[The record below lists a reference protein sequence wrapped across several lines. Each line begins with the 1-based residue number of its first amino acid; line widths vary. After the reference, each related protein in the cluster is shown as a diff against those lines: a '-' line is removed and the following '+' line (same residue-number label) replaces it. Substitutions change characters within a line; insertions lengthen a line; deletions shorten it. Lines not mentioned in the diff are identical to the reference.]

1 MGKLIPHPV
10 AGLFPDLSPADFAA
24 LVDDI
29 RENGVK
35 VPIVVHRGRI
45 LDGRHRYR
53 ACQQLRKPCPTT
65 EWDGR
70 DPWLEV
76 QSRNLVRRHLTKDQ
90 ICAIRMLAAQRFP
103 ELAAPIA
110 AARAE
115 AQQRKAQAKNQ
126 PRGIKALLRSPSPDR
141 ERESADVIGAQI
153 GVSGTTVKRVDRLM
167 RDAPELVPKVAA
179 GELSVKKALGQIQ
192 TKRSQQPQEAPPDA
206 EAFLVEAALRR
217 LRQVVKSEWVE
228 WPRAHRRQF
237 LWALH
242 QQSARLTSGIQI
254 DHWCSR
260 RGHAGAPRS
269 GRGLILPIVSARS
282 CRHGKVRW
290 PGQGYSGVRNG
301 QDWHLRRQILTEI
314 SKLTS
319 TMTHRMVMAQSA
331 AENLPTARGATI
343 MRGQEDSMGG
353 TRIPCLKIVVA
364 VAAALL
370 LPISAAGQQVT
381 SGIAGAVR
389 DISGAVLPGVTV
401 EATSPALIEKVRT
414 GITDSEGTVQ
424 HRQPPAGHVRR
435 QLHAARI
442 QHGAA
447 RWRRAAWRVHGDSE
461 RARCRSARSRKR
473 LP

>member
-10 AGLFPDLSPADFAA
+10 AGLFPDLPPADFAA

-90 ICAIRMLAAQRFP
+90 ICAIRMLAAKRFP
-103 ELAAPIA
+103 ELAAPLA

-126 PRGIKALLRSPSPDR
+126 PRGIKALSRSQNR

-179 GELSVKKALGQIQ
+179 GELSVKKALGQIHA
-192 TKRSQQPQEAPPDA
+192 KRSLQPQEAPPDA
-206 EAFLVEAALRR
+206 EAFHVDAALRR

-242 QQSARLTSGIQI
+242 QQLQDLLQEYRSTTGAPV
-254 DHWCSR
+254 DAMPER
-260 RGHAGAPRS
+260 RVAAGA
-269 GRGLILPIVSARS
+269 
-282 CRHGKVRW
+282 
-290 PGQGYSGVRNG
+290 
-301 QDWHLRRQILTEI
+301 
-314 SKLTS
+314 
-319 TMTHRMVMAQSA
+319 
-331 AENLPTARGATI
+331 
-343 MRGQEDSMGG
+343 
-353 TRIPCLKIVVA
+353 
-364 VAAALL
+364 
-370 LPISAAGQQVT
+370 
-381 SGIAGAVR
+381 
-389 DISGAVLPGVTV
+389 
-401 EATSPALIEKVRT
+401 
-414 GITDSEGTVQ
+414 
-424 HRQPPAGHVRR
+424 
-435 QLHAARI
+435 
-442 QHGAA
+442 
-447 RWRRAAWRVHGDSE
+447 
-461 RARCRSARSRKR
+461 
-473 LP
+473 